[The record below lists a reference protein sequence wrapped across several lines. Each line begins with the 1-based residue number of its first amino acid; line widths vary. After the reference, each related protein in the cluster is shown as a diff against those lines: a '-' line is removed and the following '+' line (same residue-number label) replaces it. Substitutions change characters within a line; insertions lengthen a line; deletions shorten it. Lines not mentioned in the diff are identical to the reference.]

1 MPSTT
6 GAMPLTQVSLTVVF
20 LEAVL
25 FRAISS
31 ERESTSNMIQL
42 TFKPRNH
49 HEGRQNSFLADVQK
63 KKIKISCH
71 PFAYELVGEYES
83 KGMI

>member
-1 MPSTT
+1 MNRDFPRSGVFFKAEFSNREITKAHPIEKKILMPSTT

-42 TFKPRNH
+42 TF
-49 HEGRQNSFLADVQK
+49 
-63 KKIKISCH
+63 
-71 PFAYELVGEYES
+71 
-83 KGMI
+83 